1 MTNTLDPALAKDIM
15 RVYCLKNGKP
25 VLSLT
30 DVERLGKSRRRAT
43 VRQTNCR

>member
-15 RVYCLKNGKP
+15 RVYCLKKGKP

-30 DVERLGKSRRRAT
+30 DIERLGKSRRRAT